1 MSDRPFI
8 QKLFRPVSPEGKVHT
23 LGTLLKEMYPVALP
37 NDGEFVDTHTHT
49 HITQK
54 LSKNKIIKSQCSHS
68 DNGNTLPAAG
78 QTVRQPY

>member
-49 HITQK
+49 HNT
-54 LSKNKIIKSQCSHS
+54 KI
-68 DNGNTLPAAG
+68 
-78 QTVRQPY
+78 V